1 VQQETLRKKGY
12 CYFIRNITPHVRMMN
27 YYYDKLKELDLDEL
41 KATYLRANR
50 QGSFAPSD
58 PYLKDMQFLLV

>member
-1 VQQETLRKKGY
+1 
-12 CYFIRNITPHVRMMN
+12 MMN